1 MIYQYQELFLISEFN
16 WLFLPL
22 SLPQTYLSPIFVFS
36 SDLINGVQI
45 LLQHLCG
52 TKGIFK
58 VRELPIIT
66 QVLVFITSTSSV
78 TRHDPNYQD

>member
-16 WLFLPL
+16 WLFLHL
-22 SLPQTYLSPIFVFS
+22 AYHKAYLSPIFVFS

-58 VRELPIIT
+58 ARELPIIT
-66 QVLVFITSTSSV
+66 QVLVFIISTSSV
-78 TRHDPNYQD
+78 TRRDPNYQY